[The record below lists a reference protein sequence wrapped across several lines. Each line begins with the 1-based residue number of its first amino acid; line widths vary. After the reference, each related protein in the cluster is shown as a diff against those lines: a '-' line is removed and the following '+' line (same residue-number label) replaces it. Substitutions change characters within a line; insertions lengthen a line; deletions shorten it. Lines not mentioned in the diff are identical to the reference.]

1 MKKYNKMRKEM
12 KVKVVY
18 DDVYTVSPNQ
28 KKLCIEL
35 NIT

>member
-1 MKKYNKMRKEM
+1 MRMKNYNKMRKEM

-28 KKLCIEL
+28 KK
-35 NIT
+35 NFA